1 MRKNLLATVT
11 SPETPVAEVSARSD
25 YARRGASRSMMMSI
39 DEMAENAKKVIAGE
53 TIVSLDPHLVDPS
66 FVRDRVDEE
75 EADFAVF
82 RQGISERGQLQPIL
96 VRPHP
101 DRPGRYMVVFGH
113 RRARAA
119 RELGVPVR
127 AVIKEIEEINHIIA
141 QGQENSRRADLT
153 FIERSLLARKLLEM
167 SQSKDTIKDALTIDD
182 TTLSR
187 MLSVV
192 ETIPSALIDAIGSA
206 RGVGR
211 DRWEA
216 LKKIVAHPRKAELAL
231 QAASSKE
238 FSRLQ
243 AAARFDFVLAHAGK
257 ALRKPSK
264 SVSAAAPISD
274 EKGIAIAELRA
285 SKHDVQLKLYKPAGV
300 EFGRFLEQRLP
311 ALFDEFRRTTNQE

>member
-11 SPETPVAEVSARSD
+11 SPETPAADVSARSD

-53 TIVSLDPHLVDPS
+53 TIVSLDAHLLDPS

-75 EADFAVF
+75 EADFAAF

-101 DRPGRYMVVFGH
+101 DRPGRYMIVFGH

-119 RELGVPVR
+119 RELGLPVR
-127 AVIKEIEEINHIIA
+127 AVVKEIEEINHIIA

-153 FIERSLLARKLLEM
+153 FIERSLLARKLTEM
-167 SQSKDTIKDALTIDD
+167 SQSKDTIKAALTIDD

-192 ETIPSALIDAIGSA
+192 ETIPLPLIEAIGSA

-231 QAASSKE
+231 QAAFSEE
-238 FSRLQ
+238 FRCLE
-243 AAARFDFVLAHAGK
+243 AAARFDFVLARAGK
-257 ALRKPSK
+257 ALRRSSRFV
-264 SVSAAAPISD
+264 SVAVPISD

-285 SKHDVQLKLYKPAGV
+285 SKHEVQLKLYKPAGV

-311 ALFDEFRRTTNQE
+311 TLFDEFQRRTNQE

>member
-11 SPETPVAEVSARSD
+11 GPETPTAEVSARSD
-25 YARRGASRSMMMSI
+25 YARRGASRSMLMSI

-66 FVRDRVDEE
+66 FIRDRVDEE

-101 DRPGRYMVVFGH
+101 DRPGRFMIVFGH

-119 RELGVPVR
+119 RELGLPVR
-127 AVIKEIEEINHIIA
+127 AVVKEIEEINHIIA

-153 FIERSLLARKLLEM
+153 FIERSLLARKLMEM
-167 SQSKDTIKDALTIDD
+167 SHSKDTIKAALTIDD
-182 TTLSR
+182 ATLSR

-192 ETIPSALIDAIGSA
+192 ETIPSALMEAIGSA

-216 LKKIVAHPRKAELAL
+216 LKKIVANPRKAELAL
-231 QAASSKE
+231 RTATSEE
-238 FSRLQ
+238 FRRLEG
-243 AAARFDFVLAHAGK
+243 AARFDFVLAHAGK
-257 ALRKPSK
+257 ASRKPSK
-264 SVSAAAPISD
+264 SASATAPISD
-274 EKGIAIAELRA
+274 EKGIAIAELRV
-285 SKHDVQLKLYKPAGV
+285 SKHEVQLKLYKPAGV

-311 ALFDEFRRTTNQE
+311 ALFGEFRYTTNQE

>member
-11 SPETPVAEVSARSD
+11 SPETPMAEVSARSD

-39 DEMAENAKKVIAGE
+39 DEMAENAKKVISGE
-53 TIVSLDPHLVDPS
+53 TVVSLDPHLVDPS

-101 DRPGRYMVVFGH
+101 DRPGRFMIVFGH

-119 RELGVPVR
+119 RELGLPVR
-127 AVIKEIEEINHIIA
+127 AVVKEIEEINHIIA

-153 FIERSLLARKLLEM
+153 FIERSLLARKLMEM
-167 SQSKDTIKDALTIDD
+167 SQSKDTIKAALTIDD

-187 MLSVV
+187 MLAIV
-192 ETIPSALIDAIGSA
+192 ETIPPALIEAIGSA

-216 LKKIVAHPRKAELAL
+216 LKKIVANPRKAELAL
-231 QAASSKE
+231 QAASDQV
-238 FSRLQ
+238 FRRLESG
-243 AAARFDFVLAHAGK
+243 ARFDFVLAHAGK
-257 ALRKPSK
+257 ALRRPSK
-264 SVSAAAPISD
+264 SVAAAASISD
-274 EKGIAIAELRA
+274 EKEIVIAELRA
-285 SKHDVQLKLYKPAGV
+285 SKHEIQLKLYKPAGV

-311 ALFDEFRRTTNQE
+311 TLFEEFRHTTNEE

>member
-11 SPETPVAEVSARSD
+11 SPETPAAEVSARSD

-66 FVRDRVDEE
+66 FVRDRVDEG

-101 DRPGRYMVVFGH
+101 DRPGRFMIVFGH

-119 RELGVPVR
+119 RELGLPLR
-127 AVIKEIEEINHIIA
+127 AVVKEIEEINHIIA

-153 FIERSLLARKLLEM
+153 FIERSLLARKLMEM
-167 SQSKDTIKDALTIDD
+167 SQTKDTIKAALTIDD

-192 ETIPSALIDAIGSA
+192 ETIPSALIEAIGSA

-231 QAASSKE
+231 ETASSEE
-238 FSRLQ
+238 FRRLEG
-243 AAARFDFVLAHAGK
+243 AARFDFVLAHAGK

-285 SKHDVQLKLYKPAGV
+285 SKHEVQLKLFKPAGV

-311 ALFDEFRRTTNQE
+311 ALFDEFRLTTNQE

>member
-1 MRKNLLATVT
+1 MRKNLLTSVT
-11 SPETPVAEVSARSD
+11 SPEPAAAEVSARSD

-53 TIVSLDPHLVDPS
+53 TIVSLDPDLVDPS
-66 FVRDRVDEE
+66 FIRDRVDED
-75 EADFAVF
+75 EADFAIF

-101 DRPGRYMVVFGH
+101 DRPGRYMIVFGH
-113 RRARAA
+113 RRTRAA

-127 AVIKEIEEINHIIA
+127 AVVKEIEEINHIIA

-153 FIERSLLARKLLEM
+153 FIERCLLARKLVQM
-167 SQSKDTIKDALTIDD
+167 SQSKDTVKAALTIDD

-192 ETIPSALIDAIGSA
+192 DTIPSALIEAIGSA

-216 LKKIVAHPRKAELAL
+216 LKKIVAHPRKAELAR
-231 QAASSKE
+231 QAASSEE
-238 FSRLQ
+238 FRRLEG
-243 AAARFDFVLAHAGK
+243 AARFDFALARAGK
-257 ALRKPSK
+257 AVRKPSK
-264 SVSAAAPISD
+264 SASAAASITD
-274 EKGIAIAELRA
+274 EKGIALAQLRA
-285 SKHDVQLKLYKPAGV
+285 SKHDVQLKLSKPAGV
-300 EFGRFLEQRLP
+300 AFGRFLEQRLP
-311 ALFDEFRRTTNQE
+311 ALFAEFRQTTNEE